1 MRMLCIFFATNHY
14 EFMIIHY
21 DIFLN
26 IHIPFLEGSICAA
39 PTENNWYRAQVIS
52 TSEENDTSVVKLVD
66 FGGYLTV
73 DNDQLKQIRSDFM
86 TLPFQATEAILAFVK
101 PANKGELFYV
111 ESNFQGLGCK
121 P

>member
-1 MRMLCIFFATNHY
+1 MYKTNDLKLINY
-14 EFMIIHY
+14 GAKINLYVSDCTSIALLFT
-21 DIFLN
+21 
-26 IHIPFLEGSICAA
+26 EGSICAA

-86 TLPFQATEAILAFVK
+86 TLPFQATEALLAFVK
-101 PANKGELFYV
+101 PANNGNIMIIFV
-111 ESNFQGLGCK
+111 
-121 P
+121 

>member
-1 MRMLCIFFATNHY
+1 MNHILRIHLKLFA
-14 EFMIIHY
+14 
-21 DIFLN
+21 
-26 IHIPFLEGSICAA
+26 EGSICAV

-86 TLPFQATEAILAFVK
+86 TLPFQATEALLAFVK
-101 PANKGELFYV
+101 PANNGYFI
-111 ESNFQGLGCK
+111 
-121 P
+121 

>member
-1 MRMLCIFFATNHY
+1 MQ
-14 EFMIIHY
+14 
-21 DIFLN
+21 FL
-26 IHIPFLEGSICAA
+26 LTEGSICAA

-86 TLPFQATEAILAFVK
+86 TLPFQATEALLAFVK
-101 PANKGELFYV
+101 PANDGLFSHFYYISFSFIW
-111 ESNFQGLGCK
+111 SN
-121 P
+121 